1 MKCMSKR
8 RCYTKVFKEPIKKD
22 TTKNETENTIIGYFV
37 CVKCNKLIPKY
48 KNGWVNAF
56 LISRNICTECARAGF
71 KIGETIL

>member
-1 MKCMSKR
+1 MKRLLKR
-8 RCYTKVFKEPIKKD
+8 RQYTKVFKEPAKD
-22 TTKNETENTIIGYFV
+22 TSKSETENNIVGYFV
-37 CVKCNKLIPKY
+37 CVKCKKQFPKY

>member
-1 MKCMSKR
+1 MKRMSKR
-8 RCYTKVFKEPIKKD
+8 RYYTRVMKEPIKDAPKS
-22 TTKNETENTIIGYFV
+22 ETENNIIGYFV